1 MMVDEKM
8 SYKDKAKKI
17 DFSVPTGDIQ
27 TESVSDSQD
36 LATQLK
42 PKTAPGAMM
51 QIAKELRT
59 ERLKETEDLKMQ
71 AATVTLLQN
80 KLDGAIQD
88 LIQWEGAKAT
98 KLIDPN
104 LILPS
109 EWANRHNSSYQTQD
123 FKELVEEIASSGGNV
138 QPIKVRPISKIDPQH
153 FEIVYGHRRHQACLE
168 LGLPVLALID
178 SIDDKSLFIEM
189 DRENRQRKDLRPY
202 EQGMMYRRA
211 LERSL
216 YPSLRALCE
225 ATGANQGNGALAL
238 RLAKMPDVIL
248 DAFPSRLD
256 IQFRWIL
263 PLLKAHEEDPNEIIS
278 RAQSITLAKNST
290 PDMTSVDVFMK
301 LIRVSKD
308 AGKHGNYVQTINV
321 NGNEIATITHKK
333 NSYRFEFEQN
343 TLSEEGVVK
352 IRAFI
357 EKLFKLA

>member
-1 MMVDEKM
+1 M
-8 SYKDKAKKI
+8 SYKEKARKI
-17 DFSVPTGDIQ
+17 DFGIPTGDIQ
-27 TESVSDSQD
+27 IGSVSDSQD

-51 QIAKELRT
+51 QIAKELRI
-59 ERLKETEDLKMQ
+59 ERLKETEDLKIQ

-88 LIQWEGAKAT
+88 LMQWEGAKAT

-104 LILPS
+104 LISPS
-109 EWANRHNSSYQTQD
+109 EWANRHNSSFQTQD

-138 QPIKVRPISKIDPQH
+138 QPIKVRPTSKIDPQH

-178 SIDDKSLFIEM
+178 AIDDKSLFIEM

-211 LERSL
+211 LERGL

-248 DAFPSRLD
+248 DAFPSKLD

-263 PLLKAHEEDPNEIIS
+263 PLLKAHEDDPNEIS
-278 RAQSITLAKNST
+278 LRAQNITLAKNTT
-290 PDMTSVDVFMK
+290 PVITSADVFME
-301 LIRVSKD
+301 LIRVLKDDSKC
-308 AGKHGNYVQTINV
+308 GNHVQTINV
-321 NGNEIATITHKK
+321 NGNAIATITYKK
-333 NSYRFEFEQN
+333 NSYCFEFKKN
-343 TLSEEGVVK
+343 TLNKEGAEK
-352 IRAFI
+352 IREFI
-357 EKLFKLA
+357 EKLLKSV